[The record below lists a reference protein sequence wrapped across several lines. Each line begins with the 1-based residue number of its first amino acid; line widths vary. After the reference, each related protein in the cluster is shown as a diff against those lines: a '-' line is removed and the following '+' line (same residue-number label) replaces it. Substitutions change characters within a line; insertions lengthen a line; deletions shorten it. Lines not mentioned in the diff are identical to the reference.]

1 MGWGQ
6 VLNLHF
12 LQIQDLPP
20 ENPTDKS
27 VMPLNTRLAGFT
39 LSALLF
45 FPAGSPAQLF
55 VATGRDTLRGLP
67 GVEVLVENVSPD
79 LQPPELAGPALR
91 TAVETRLKAGGVTVY
106 ATQVAN
112 ASDAKAYV
120 YVHIDSVKLSGTLHA
135 VAIQVHLRQTVR
147 STVGPSNI
155 VNAMTWDNHT
165 IAAATAAEGAQVRDL
180 VLEMVGRFIAD
191 WRAVH

>member
-1 MGWGQ
+1 MERRQ
-6 VLNLHF
+6 
-12 LQIQDLPP
+12 PP
-20 ENPTDKS
+20 PTDNH
-27 VMPLNTRLAGFT
+27 VMPIRARVSVLLLA
-39 LSALLF
+39 AVLLF
-45 FPAGSPAQLF
+45 PANSAAQLF
-55 VATGRDTLRGLP
+55 VATGRDTLRGLT